1 MSVKIN
7 AVLRRREFSSSRG
20 RRIAKTRSRRTNGL
34 RGRSCESGDPRR
46 CRFNEVSQARQVLL
60 TINRSDFRLLHAAGH
75 AHAGIV
81 ICTFDIDF
89 IGQARRIDETCAE
102 VADMDGE
109 LVRVTRPS

>member
-1 MSVKIN
+1 MRFYADENFPLPVVAELRRLGHDVLTAFEDGRANRAIPDD
-7 AVLRRREFSSSRG
+7 AVL
-20 RRIAKTRSRRTNGL
+20 TRSHKLVR
-34 RGRSCESGDPRR
+34 
-46 CRFNEVSQARQVLL
+46 VLL